1 MLQGGGGT
9 VKADIICDIISD
21 IHRIYPDC
29 AIMLSLG
36 EHIRSEYEQMYFA
49 GANHY
54 SLYHMTADREHY
66 ERTASGGNILSQPNG
81 LP

>member
-1 MLQGGGGT
+1 MVAVSYTHLDVYKRQ
-9 VKADIICDIISD
+9 IISD

-36 EHIRSEYEQMYFA
+36 EQIRSEYEQMYFA

-54 SLYHMTADREHY
+54 SLYHMTADTENY
-66 ERTASGGNILSQPNG
+66 ELSLIHIPGARQYITV
-81 LP
+81 